1 MNKEISE
8 PYQNFSA
15 AAGNQTMTGT
25 STLTSIPTNIKYRD
39 SVAIQ
44 LQWTGTPTGTFSVQ
58 GSLDYSPGLPQTAAP
73 PGGANPGTWT
83 PITLSPAPVASG
95 SSGVILLNLNQLAFP
110 WIRVQYTNASGTGVL
125 TGYIS
130 AKSLG

>member
-8 PYQNFSA
+8 PFQNFTSVTGQA
-15 AAGNQTMTGT
+15 MTGVA
-25 STLTSIPTNIKYRD
+25 TLTSIPTNIKYRD

-44 LQWTGTPTGTFSVQ
+44 LQWTGSPTGTFQVE
-58 GSLDYSPGLPQTAAP
+58 GSLDYNPGLTQTD
-73 PGGANPGTWT
+73 GGANPGQWT
-83 PITLSPAPVASG
+83 PLTLTPAPVATGASG
-95 SSGVILLNLNQLAFP
+95 GLILLNLNQLAFP
-110 WIRVQYTNASGTGVL
+110 WIRVQYTNSAGTGTL